1 MTRSENK
8 KNLVEN
14 IEKITYNE
22 NPKLIIIMKLI
33 NVNWEKKMIFKYEAR
48 VLTMLKQKQSLAS
61 G

>member
-33 NVNWEKKMIFKYEAR
+33 NVN
-48 VLTMLKQKQSLAS
+48 
-61 G
+61 